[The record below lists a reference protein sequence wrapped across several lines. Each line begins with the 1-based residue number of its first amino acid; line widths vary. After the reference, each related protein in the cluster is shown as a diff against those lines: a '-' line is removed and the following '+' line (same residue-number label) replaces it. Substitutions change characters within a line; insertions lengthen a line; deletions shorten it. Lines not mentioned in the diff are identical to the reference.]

1 MIVKCYC
8 GISQCR
14 SHTRNFLYIPLTKRE
29 KNTTTTSIVQAK
41 QFHKIRKYEFNTL
54 HTISSEIE
62 KKEKKTI
69 IPGKHL
75 LTFLKQ
81 SQRTHRISLNAKK
94 KRTHAHMCTIHTHK
108 RSAYI
113 LRFISKT
120 YGADHIFQLV
130 GACGLRCVSVHMC
143 STGNTDQFANQ
154 KILQI

>member
-1 MIVKCYC
+1 MEYLNVGLTHAIFCIYRLRKEKKIQQQQVLCK
-8 GISQCR
+8 
-14 SHTRNFLYIPLTKRE
+14 RNNFTKFE
-29 KNTTTTSIVQAK
+29 ST
-41 QFHKIRKYEFNTL
+41 EFNTL